1 MFKFK
6 KKQEKDKTKLRG
18 QIIELLSNRIIIM
31 GVLLMVLFCLLIYRL
46 FVLQIIQGDEHLANF
61 NYKIK
66 KTIEISGA
74 RGNIYDCNGKTLAYN
89 QLAYTVTLENTDK
102 TSRIAR
108 ERTNANGKNGQKVT
122 ENDVKNEV
130 IYKLIKV
137 LETNGDTINYSL
149 PMTVNSKGKLK
160 FTVSG
165 SSLARFK
172 KDIYG
177 ITNIDNLS
185 GDEKKKAEKYL
196 NSTPEEVYEY
206 LRSGK
211 NGPQG
216 TGNMFGIAD
225 SYSTEDTLKI
235 MSVRYDVFMNRY
247 SQTTPIT
254 VATNIS
260 DKSIAAISEHDD
272 EYPGVSIKA
281 DSLRKYNDAK
291 YFSSVLGYTGVVSE
305 SELKELNGNGGKYE
319 ANDVVGKI
327 GIEKT
332 MESTLQGKKGQKD
345 VLVDNL
351 GKVIKTVKTTKASA
365 GNNVYLTIDA
375 DLQKYAYNILER
387 RLAGILLAHLTTADT
402 AGSEKRVP
410 IKDVYYA
417 LIDNNIIN
425 ISKLSRKKAKTNEKD
440 VYQIYRKKQETVL
453 STLRKDLQ
461 SGTTIRKNL
470 SEEKQDYVSYIYKML
485 ENDGILVASSIDE
498 NDQVYLDWKDEKITF
513 RKFLRHAINNEWIN
527 ISSFNIKSD
536 YYDADEIYDELIN
549 YIVDAL
555 KSEEDF
561 DKILYEYMIKNGNLS
576 GKKVCLLLY
585 DQGVLDKKK
594 DKDYNSLY
602 TGKMSAYNFMYK
614 KIKNIEITPAQL
626 ALDPCSG
633 SVVITDP
640 DTGEVKAMVS
650 YPSYNN
656 NRLAN
661 GIDSSYYASLNTD
674 LSSPMLNRAT
684 QSRTA
689 PGSTFKP
696 ISSTAVLEEGVA
708 NASTYVKCT
717 GIFDKIS
724 PAAKCWIYPNAHGSL
739 NVSGAIAVSCNFFF
753 YQMGYN
759 LGTVNG
765 TYNSQRGLTKL
776 KKYASMYGFNR
787 KSGVE
792 ITEYEP
798 HISDEDAIRSAIG
811 QGTHS
816 YTPSQISRYVTSLV
830 NHKNL
835 IDLSLIE
842 KTTDSSG
849 SVITSYKKR
858 TEEKLDIKS
867 STFDL
872 IKKGMIGV
880 VNGKD
885 SSIKYMY
892 EKQGMKVA
900 GKTGTAQ
907 ENKKRPN
914 HALFISYA
922 PYDNPDITMTVVVPN
937 GYTSAN
943 AAEIARDIYKYYFG
957 KASKARQR
965 KKQQQHYCLQV
976 QMEVMIN
983 DVLSQIQVQKDSGS
997 TC

>member
-1 MFKFK
+1 
-6 KKQEKDKTKLRG
+6 
-18 QIIELLSNRIIIM
+18 
-31 GVLLMVLFCLLIYRL
+31 
-46 FVLQIIQGDEHLANF
+46 
-61 NYKIK
+61 
-66 KTIEISGA
+66 
-74 RGNIYDCNGKTLAYN
+74 
-89 QLAYTVTLENTDK
+89 
-102 TSRIAR
+102 
-108 ERTNANGKNGQKVT
+108 
-122 ENDVKNEV
+122 
-130 IYKLIKV
+130 
-137 LETNGDTINYSL
+137 
-149 PMTVNSKGKLK
+149 
-160 FTVSG
+160 
-165 SSLARFK
+165 
-172 KDIYG
+172 
-177 ITNIDNLS
+177 
-185 GDEKKKAEKYL
+185 
-196 NSTPEEVYEY
+196 
-206 LRSGK
+206 
-211 NGPQG
+211 
-216 TGNMFGIAD
+216 
-225 SYSTEDTLKI
+225 

-291 YFSSVLGYTGVVSE
+291 YFSSILGYTGVVSE
-305 SELKELNGNGGKYE
+305 SELKELNGNSGKYE
-319 ANDVVGKI
+319 ANDVVGKT

-776 KKYASMYGFNR
+776 KKYASSFCNW
-787 KSGVE
+787 
-792 ITEYEP
+792 T
-798 HISDEDAIRSAIG
+798 
-811 QGTHS
+811 
-816 YTPSQISRYVTSLV
+816 
-830 NHKNL
+830 
-835 IDLSLIE
+835 
-842 KTTDSSG
+842 
-849 SVITSYKKR
+849 
-858 TEEKLDIKS
+858 
-867 STFDL
+867 
-872 IKKGMIGV
+872 
-880 VNGKD
+880 
-885 SSIKYMY
+885 
-892 EKQGMKVA
+892 
-900 GKTGTAQ
+900 
-907 ENKKRPN
+907 
-914 HALFISYA
+914 
-922 PYDNPDITMTVVVPN
+922 
-937 GYTSAN
+937 GYTQLYTKSDFKICN
-943 AAEIARDIYKYYFG
+943 FSCK
-957 KASKARQR
+957 S
-965 KKQQQHYCLQV
+965 
-976 QMEVMIN
+976 
-983 DVLSQIQVQKDSGS
+983 
-997 TC
+997 

>member
-6 KKQEKDKTKLRG
+6 KKQEKDKSKLRG
-18 QIIELLSNRIIIM
+18 QIIELLSNRIIIV

-89 QLAYTVTLENTDK
+89 QLAYTVTLENTDE

-305 SELKELNGNGGKYE
+305 SELKELNGNSGKYE
-319 ANDVVGKI
+319 ANDVVGKT

-498 NDQVYLDWKDEKITF
+498 NDQIYLDWKDEKITF

-576 GKKVCLLLY
+576 GKKVCMLLY

-650 YPSYNN
+650 Y
-656 NRLAN
+656 
-661 GIDSSYYASLNTD
+661 
-674 LSSPMLNRAT
+674 PMLNRAT

-885 SSIKYMY
+885 SSIKYLY

-957 KASKARQR
+957 KASKAE
-965 KKQQQHYCLQV
+965 KKATTALLPTGSDGS
-976 QMEVMIN
+976 N
-983 DVLSQIQVQKDSGS
+983 D
-997 TC
+997 

>member
-1 MFKFK
+1 MFKFN

-18 QIIELLSNRIIIM
+18 QIIELLSNRIIIV

-89 QLAYTVTLENTDK
+89 QLAYTVTLENTDE

-108 ERTNANGKNGQKVT
+108 ERTNANGENGQKVT

-260 DKSIAAISEHDD
+260 DKIIAAISEHDD

-319 ANDVVGKI
+319 ANDVVGKT

-594 DKDYNSLY
+594 DKDYNSL
-602 TGKMSAYNFMYK
+602 YK

-885 SSIKYMY
+885 SSIKYLY

-957 KASKARQR
+957 KASKAE
-965 KKQQQHYCLQV
+965 KKATTALLPTGSDGS
-976 QMEVMIN
+976 N
-983 DVLSQIQVQKDSGS
+983 D
-997 TC
+997 

>member
-74 RGNIYDCNGKTLAYN
+74 RGNIYDCNGKMLAYN
-89 QLAYTVTLENTDK
+89 QLAYTVTLENTDE

-319 ANDVVGKI
+319 ANDVVGKT

-498 NDQVYLDWKDEKITF
+498 NDQIYLDWKDEKITF

-561 DKILYEYMIKNGNLS
+561 DKILYEYMIKSGTLS
-576 GKKVCLLLY
+576 GRKVCLLLY

-626 ALDPCSG
+626 ALDQIG
-633 SVVITDP
+633 
-640 DTGEVKAMVS
+640 
-650 YPSYNN
+650 
-656 NRLAN
+656 
-661 GIDSSYYASLNTD
+661 
-674 LSSPMLNRAT
+674 RAH
-684 QSRTA
+684 
-689 PGSTFKP
+689 
-696 ISSTAVLEEGVA
+696 V
-708 NASTYVKCT
+708 
-717 GIFDKIS
+717 
-724 PAAKCWIYPNAHGSL
+724 
-739 NVSGAIAVSCNFFF
+739 
-753 YQMGYN
+753 
-759 LGTVNG
+759 
-765 TYNSQRGLTKL
+765 
-776 KKYASMYGFNR
+776 
-787 KSGVE
+787 
-792 ITEYEP
+792 
-798 HISDEDAIRSAIG
+798 
-811 QGTHS
+811 
-816 YTPSQISRYVTSLV
+816 
-830 NHKNL
+830 
-835 IDLSLIE
+835 
-842 KTTDSSG
+842 
-849 SVITSYKKR
+849 
-858 TEEKLDIKS
+858 
-867 STFDL
+867 
-872 IKKGMIGV
+872 
-880 VNGKD
+880 
-885 SSIKYMY
+885 
-892 EKQGMKVA
+892 
-900 GKTGTAQ
+900 
-907 ENKKRPN
+907 
-914 HALFISYA
+914 
-922 PYDNPDITMTVVVPN
+922 
-937 GYTSAN
+937 
-943 AAEIARDIYKYYFG
+943 
-957 KASKARQR
+957 
-965 KKQQQHYCLQV
+965 
-976 QMEVMIN
+976 
-983 DVLSQIQVQKDSGS
+983 
-997 TC
+997 

>member
-1 MFKFK
+1 
-6 KKQEKDKTKLRG
+6 
-18 QIIELLSNRIIIM
+18 
-31 GVLLMVLFCLLIYRL
+31 MVLFCLLIYRL

-89 QLAYTVTLENTDK
+89 QLAYTVTLENTDE

-305 SELKELNGNGGKYE
+305 SELKELNGNGSKYE
-319 ANDVVGKI
+319 ANDVVGKT

-724 PAAKCWIYPNAHGSL
+724 PAAVLLEQAGALQAVRAEQLVERRVVVGCGEWVQHGVRIVKL
-739 NVSGAIAVSCNFFF
+739 RQQLAQHGAVGGRDRS
-753 YQMGYN
+753 YHRSV
-759 LGTVNG
+759 LH
-765 TYNSQRGLTKL
+765 
-776 KKYASMYGFNR
+776 NR
-787 KSGVE
+787 K
-792 ITEYEP
+792 P
-798 HISDEDAIRSAIG
+798 PPR
-811 QGTHS
+811 
-816 YTPSQISRYVTSLV
+816 
-830 NHKNL
+830 
-835 IDLSLIE
+835 
-842 KTTDSSG
+842 
-849 SVITSYKKR
+849 
-858 TEEKLDIKS
+858 
-867 STFDL
+867 
-872 IKKGMIGV
+872 
-880 VNGKD
+880 
-885 SSIKYMY
+885 
-892 EKQGMKVA
+892 
-900 GKTGTAQ
+900 
-907 ENKKRPN
+907 
-914 HALFISYA
+914 
-922 PYDNPDITMTVVVPN
+922 
-937 GYTSAN
+937 
-943 AAEIARDIYKYYFG
+943 
-957 KASKARQR
+957 
-965 KKQQQHYCLQV
+965 
-976 QMEVMIN
+976 
-983 DVLSQIQVQKDSGS
+983 
-997 TC
+997 

>member
-89 QLAYTVTLENTDK
+89 QLAYTVTLENTDE

-319 ANDVVGKI
+319 ANDVVGKT

-585 DQGVLDKKK
+585 DQ
-594 DKDYNSLY
+594 DYNSLY

-885 SSIKYMY
+885 SSIKYLY

-957 KASKARQR
+957 KASKAE
-965 KKQQQHYCLQV
+965 KKATTALLPTGSDGS
-976 QMEVMIN
+976 N
-983 DVLSQIQVQKDSGS
+983 D
-997 TC
+997 

>member
-18 QIIELLSNRIIIM
+18 QIIELLSNRIIIV

-89 QLAYTVTLENTDK
+89 QLAYTVTLENTDE

-319 ANDVVGKI
+319 ANDVVGKT

-640 DTGEVKAMVS
+640 DTGEV
-650 YPSYNN
+650 
-656 NRLAN
+656 RLWF
-661 GIDSSYYASLNTD
+661 L
-674 LSSPMLNRAT
+674 
-684 QSRTA
+684 
-689 PGSTFKP
+689 
-696 ISSTAVLEEGVA
+696 
-708 NASTYVKCT
+708 
-717 GIFDKIS
+717 
-724 PAAKCWIYPNAHGSL
+724 
-739 NVSGAIAVSCNFFF
+739 
-753 YQMGYN
+753 
-759 LGTVNG
+759 
-765 TYNSQRGLTKL
+765 
-776 KKYASMYGFNR
+776 
-787 KSGVE
+787 
-792 ITEYEP
+792 
-798 HISDEDAIRSAIG
+798 
-811 QGTHS
+811 
-816 YTPSQISRYVTSLV
+816 
-830 NHKNL
+830 
-835 IDLSLIE
+835 
-842 KTTDSSG
+842 
-849 SVITSYKKR
+849 
-858 TEEKLDIKS
+858 
-867 STFDL
+867 
-872 IKKGMIGV
+872 
-880 VNGKD
+880 
-885 SSIKYMY
+885 
-892 EKQGMKVA
+892 
-900 GKTGTAQ
+900 
-907 ENKKRPN
+907 
-914 HALFISYA
+914 
-922 PYDNPDITMTVVVPN
+922 
-937 GYTSAN
+937 
-943 AAEIARDIYKYYFG
+943 
-957 KASKARQR
+957 
-965 KKQQQHYCLQV
+965 
-976 QMEVMIN
+976 
-983 DVLSQIQVQKDSGS
+983 IQVIIITALRMELTLPIMHRLIRIYLLQ
-997 TC
+997 C

>member
-89 QLAYTVTLENTDK
+89 QLAYTVTLENTDE

-305 SELKELNGNGGKYE
+305 SELKELNGNGSKYE
-319 ANDVVGKI
+319 ANDVVGKT

-387 RLAGILLAHLTTADT
+387 RLAGILLAHLTTA
-402 AGSEKRVP
+402 
-410 IKDVYYA
+410 KDVYYA

-885 SSIKYMY
+885 SSIKYLY

-957 KASKARQR
+957 KASKAE
-965 KKQQQHYCLQV
+965 KKATTALLPTGSDGS
-976 QMEVMIN
+976 N
-983 DVLSQIQVQKDSGS
+983 D
-997 TC
+997 

>member
-1 MFKFK
+1 MKREVRTLFKLK
-6 KKQEKDKTKLRG
+6 EKQKTAKGKTKSL
-18 QIIELLSNRIIIM
+18 IWELLSNRIVMLGVFLII
-31 GVLLMVLFCLLIYRL
+31 LFGLLIYRL
-46 FVLQIIQGDEHLANF
+46 FILQIIQGDEHLANF

-74 RGNIYDCNGKTLAYN
+74 RGNIYDCNGKILAYN
-89 QLAYTVTLENTDK
+89 QLAYTVTLESTDETAK
-102 TSRIAR
+102 IAR
-108 ERTNANGKNGQKVT
+108 ERTNANGKNGPKVT

-130 IYKLIKV
+130 IYKLVKT
-137 LETNGDTINYSL
+137 LEENGDTITYSL
-149 PMTVNSKGKLK
+149 PLTVNSKGKLK

-165 SSLARFK
+165 SALTRFK

-177 ITNIDNLS
+177 ITKIDTLS
-185 GDEKKKAEKYL
+185 KDEKKKAEKYL

-206 LRSGK
+206 LKSGK

-225 SYSTEDTLKI
+225 SYSTKDSLKI

-254 VATNIS
+254 VASNIS
-260 DKSIAAISEHDD
+260 DKSIAAISEHQE
-272 EYPGVSIKA
+272 EYPGVAIKA

-291 YFSSVLGYTGVVSE
+291 YFSAIMGYTGVISE
-305 SELKELNGNGGKYE
+305 SELQELNDAGGDYE
-319 ANDVVGKI
+319 ANDVVGKT

-332 MESTLQGKKGQKD
+332 MENTLQGKKGHKD

-417 LIDNNIIN
+417 LVDNNIIN
-425 ISKLSRKKAKTNEKD
+425 ISKLSRKNAKKNERE
-440 VYQIYRKKQETVL
+440 VYRIYQKKREKVL
-453 STLRKDLQ
+453 NTLQKDLE
-461 SGTTIRKNL
+461 SGKTIRKNL
-470 SEEKQDYVSYIYKML
+470 SEEKQDYVNYIYRML
-485 ENDGILVASSIDE
+485 ENDDILVSTAIDE

-513 RKFLRHAINNEWIN
+513 RKFLRYAINNEWID

-536 YYDADEIYDELIN
+536 YYDADQIYNELIN
-549 YIVDAL
+549 YIIDAL

-561 DKILYEYMIKNGNLS
+561 DKILYEYMIKNGTLS
-576 GKKVCLLLY
+576 GRRVCLLLY

-594 DKDYNSLY
+594 DKDYNDLY

-633 SVVITDP
+633 SVIITDP
-640 DTGEVKAMVS
+640 DTGEVRAMVS
-650 YPSYNN
+650 YPSYDN

-661 GIDSSYYASLNTD
+661 GIDSEYYASLNTD

-696 ISSTAVLEEGVA
+696 ISSTAILEEGVA
-708 NASTYVKCT
+708 DSSTYVKCT
-717 GIFDKIS
+717 GIFDKVS

-739 NVSGAIAVSCNFFF
+739 NVSGAIAVSCNYFF

-776 KKYASMYGFNR
+776 KKYAAMYGLNR

-798 HISDEDAIRSAIG
+798 HISDEDAVRSAIG

-835 IDLSLIE
+835 INLSLLE
-842 KTTDSSG
+842 KTTSASG
-849 SVITSYKKR
+849 KILTSYEKR
-858 TEEKLDIKS
+858 TEEKLKIKS
-867 STFDL
+867 TTFDL

-885 SSIKYMY
+885 SSIKYLY
-892 EKQGMKVA
+892 KKQGMKVA

-957 KASKARQR
+957 KASKAE
-965 KKQQQHYCLQV
+965 KKATSALLPTGSDGS
-976 QMEVMIN
+976 N
-983 DVLSQIQVQKDSGS
+983 D
-997 TC
+997 

>member
-1 MFKFK
+1 M
-6 KKQEKDKTKLRG
+6 
-18 QIIELLSNRIIIM
+18 
-31 GVLLMVLFCLLIYRL
+31 
-46 FVLQIIQGDEHLANF
+46 
-61 NYKIK
+61 
-66 KTIEISGA
+66 
-74 RGNIYDCNGKTLAYN
+74 
-89 QLAYTVTLENTDK
+89 TLENTDE

-319 ANDVVGKI
+319 ANDVVGKT

-387 RLAGILLAHLTTADT
+387 SLAGILLAHLTTADT

-440 VYQIYRKKQETVL
+440 VYQIYRKKQETVP

-633 SVVITDP
+633 CVVITDP

-739 NVSGAIAVSCNFFF
+739 NVSG
-753 YQMGYN
+753 Q
-759 LGTVNG
+759 
-765 TYNSQRGLTKL
+765 SQYL
-776 KKYASMYGFNR
+776 
-787 KSGVE
+787 
-792 ITEYEP
+792 
-798 HISDEDAIRSAIG
+798 
-811 QGTHS
+811 
-816 YTPSQISRYVTSLV
+816 VTS
-830 NHKNL
+830 
-835 IDLSLIE
+835 
-842 KTTDSSG
+842 
-849 SVITSYKKR
+849 
-858 TEEKLDIKS
+858 
-867 STFDL
+867 
-872 IKKGMIGV
+872 
-880 VNGKD
+880 
-885 SSIKYMY
+885 SSI
-892 EKQGMKVA
+892 
-900 GKTGTAQ
+900 
-907 ENKKRPN
+907 RW
-914 HALFISYA
+914 
-922 PYDNPDITMTVVVPN
+922 DI
-937 GYTSAN
+937 
-943 AAEIARDIYKYYFG
+943 I
-957 KASKARQR
+957 
-965 KKQQQHYCLQV
+965 LV
-976 QMEVMIN
+976 Q
-983 DVLSQIQVQKDSGS
+983 
-997 TC
+997 

>member
-1 MFKFK
+1 MK
-6 KKQEKDKTKLRG
+6 KHRK
-18 QIIELLSNRIIIM
+18 
-31 GVLLMVLFCLLIYRL
+31 
-46 FVLQIIQGDEHLANF
+46 IQ
-61 NYKIK
+61 
-66 KTIEISGA
+66 
-74 RGNIYDCNGKTLAYN
+74 
-89 QLAYTVTLENTDK
+89 
-102 TSRIAR
+102 
-108 ERTNANGKNGQKVT
+108 
-122 ENDVKNEV
+122 
-130 IYKLIKV
+130 
-137 LETNGDTINYSL
+137 
-149 PMTVNSKGKLK
+149 
-160 FTVSG
+160 
-165 SSLARFK
+165 
-172 KDIYG
+172 
-177 ITNIDNLS
+177 
-185 GDEKKKAEKYL
+185 
-196 NSTPEEVYEY
+196 
-206 LRSGK
+206 
-211 NGPQG
+211 
-216 TGNMFGIAD
+216 
-225 SYSTEDTLKI
+225 
-235 MSVRYDVFMNRY
+235 
-247 SQTTPIT
+247 
-254 VATNIS
+254 
-260 DKSIAAISEHDD
+260 
-272 EYPGVSIKA
+272 
-281 DSLRKYNDAK
+281 
-291 YFSSVLGYTGVVSE
+291 
-305 SELKELNGNGGKYE
+305 
-319 ANDVVGKI
+319 
-327 GIEKT
+327 
-332 MESTLQGKKGQKD
+332 
-345 VLVDNL
+345 
-351 GKVIKTVKTTKASA
+351 
-365 GNNVYLTIDA
+365 
-375 DLQKYAYNILER
+375 
-387 RLAGILLAHLTTADT
+387 
-402 AGSEKRVP
+402 
-410 IKDVYYA
+410 
-417 LIDNNIIN
+417 
-425 ISKLSRKKAKTNEKD
+425 
-440 VYQIYRKKQETVL
+440 KKQETELYVQVAEKPENQKENVGEALACFCIYVGWYLMVMQFCRASLAMTLSGSVGAILLVMAVL
-453 STLRKDLQ
+453 VNGQKEKKFIRKIVHEILAAAVLCFLI
-461 SGTTIRKNL
+461 SFTIRKGWIFQGALIAGNGL
-470 SEEKQDYVSYIYKML
+470 LETIGRNMRTFEPDYALTISEPLQPFVTAVFYVTAGMVLAALL
-485 ENDGILVASSIDE
+485 EFLRVSKSCIGTILVSLIPGVLLLIWQKEAVLFPVLLIYVGFLCLVAFRKKEKGLAQLQTDVMLLVLFAAVAAAGFFMLRGKASSFSPDNPFSQKVQKFAEQIRYGKKTVDSLPEGQFRGLGNLKLTDE
-498 NDQVYLDWKDEKITF
+498 AALKVTMEHPDSLYLRGFVGSIYTEDGWKQQ
-513 RKFLRHAINNEWIN
+513 
-527 ISSFNIKSD
+527 
-536 YYDADEIYDELIN
+536 DADEIYDELIN

-640 DTGEVKAMVS
+640 DTGEVKEMVS

-957 KASKARQR
+957 KASKAE
-965 KKQQQHYCLQV
+965 KKATTALLPTGSDGS
-976 QMEVMIN
+976 N
-983 DVLSQIQVQKDSGS
+983 D
-997 TC
+997 

>member
-18 QIIELLSNRIIIM
+18 QIIELLSNRIIII

-89 QLAYTVTLENTDK
+89 QLAYTVTLENTDE

-247 SQTTPIT
+247 SQTTQIT
-254 VATNIS
+254 VETNIS

-319 ANDVVGKI
+319 ANDVVGKT

-351 GKVIKTVKTTKASA
+351 GKVIKTVKTTMASA

-561 DKILYEYMIKNGNLS
+561 D
-576 GKKVCLLLY
+576 
-585 DQGVLDKKK
+585 
-594 DKDYNSLY
+594 
-602 TGKMSAYNFMYK
+602 
-614 KIKNIEITPAQL
+614 
-626 ALDPCSG
+626 
-633 SVVITDP
+633 
-640 DTGEVKAMVS
+640 
-650 YPSYNN
+650 
-656 NRLAN
+656 
-661 GIDSSYYASLNTD
+661 
-674 LSSPMLNRAT
+674 
-684 QSRTA
+684 
-689 PGSTFKP
+689 
-696 ISSTAVLEEGVA
+696 
-708 NASTYVKCT
+708 
-717 GIFDKIS
+717 
-724 PAAKCWIYPNAHGSL
+724 
-739 NVSGAIAVSCNFFF
+739 
-753 YQMGYN
+753 
-759 LGTVNG
+759 
-765 TYNSQRGLTKL
+765 
-776 KKYASMYGFNR
+776 
-787 KSGVE
+787 
-792 ITEYEP
+792 
-798 HISDEDAIRSAIG
+798 
-811 QGTHS
+811 
-816 YTPSQISRYVTSLV
+816 
-830 NHKNL
+830 
-835 IDLSLIE
+835 
-842 KTTDSSG
+842 
-849 SVITSYKKR
+849 
-858 TEEKLDIKS
+858 
-867 STFDL
+867 
-872 IKKGMIGV
+872 
-880 VNGKD
+880 
-885 SSIKYMY
+885 
-892 EKQGMKVA
+892 
-900 GKTGTAQ
+900 
-907 ENKKRPN
+907 
-914 HALFISYA
+914 
-922 PYDNPDITMTVVVPN
+922 
-937 GYTSAN
+937 
-943 AAEIARDIYKYYFG
+943 
-957 KASKARQR
+957 
-965 KKQQQHYCLQV
+965 
-976 QMEVMIN
+976 
-983 DVLSQIQVQKDSGS
+983 
-997 TC
+997 